1 VSDLRTL
8 AAAFVVTLAAITGG
22 AAVTGFVTAD
32 GAAPAPEIQ
41 NEHYVDGDAVAN
53 DTPGQATVEM
63 ESTARSQ
70 TVLVDPGIDSSGGAA
85 ASPLAL
91 LGLGSAGVAD
101 RDIRPLANA
110 LIENGHEI
118 DVYVPGATRPR
129 PAAGPGG
136 PGGTA
141 ETRLG
146 ERLGDADAFVTFRTD
161 YDEAELSAIEEFVDS
176 GGRVIVATE
185 PDAAFDQPGAVGL
198 DATLD
203 VTTEPGYVYNM
214 RENDLNYQRVYAE
227 PTGGSDAALTEGVDR
242 AVLPSATPVGTATGG
257 SDLLRPIDGSELST
271 TRASTEAPLLVR
283 TDGVVMVGDSDFLSP
298 ENAARAD
305 NDALIGN
312 LADFL
317 VASGQAAP
325 SGQRAPTG
333 PQGPSGN
340 QTAPTGPDGSSGN
353 QTAPSGSEEPSGNQ
367 TAG

>member
-8 AAAFVVTLAAITGG
+8 AAAFVVTLATITGG
-22 AAVTGFVTAD
+22 AALTGFVTAD

-53 DTPGQATVEM
+53 DTPGRMDVEM
-63 ESTARSQ
+63 ESAARSQ
-70 TVLVDPGIDSSGGAA
+70 TVLVDPGVEPTGAVPV
-85 ASPLAL
+85 SPLAL
-91 LGLGSAGVAD
+91 LGFGGPEVAD
-101 RDIRPLANA
+101 RDVRPLANA
-110 LIENGHEI
+110 LIENGH
-118 DVYVPGATRPR
+118 DVGVYVPDPERQRRAVPPGAEP
-129 PAAGPGG
+129 GP
-136 PGGTA
+136 TQ
-141 ETRLG
+141 LG
-146 ERLGDADAFVTFRTD
+146 ERLAEADAFVTFRTD
-161 YDEAELSAIEEFVDS
+161 YDEAELDEIESFVES
-176 GGRVIVATE
+176 GGHVVVATE

-214 RENDLNYQRVYAE
+214 EENDLNYQRVYAE
-227 PTGGSDAALTEGVDR
+227 PTEESDAALTEGVDR
-242 AVLPSATPVGTATGG
+242 AVLPSATPVGTTIAG
-257 SDLLRPIDGSELST
+257 SDVLRPIEGSELST

-317 VASGQAAP
+317 VTNDRTPPGP
-325 SGQRAPTG
+325 EGQRSPTG
-333 PQGPSGN
+333 PTGPTEPGQPSEPRQPSGN
-340 QTAPTGPDGSSGN
+340 
-353 QTAPSGSEEPSGNQ
+353 E